1 MKRLLSAILLAA
13 ASMAAATAQNAPGG
27 VTYFLP
33 KTAVEIA
40 LRIEK
45 TTYTPGRLAEYSEIY
60 FKKAAD
66 TKPRVSYR
74 IVGVDFRPT
83 AVPDSA
89 KMFSVMIDKK
99 HSIVSLDC
107 DRNGVLMAINDK
119 ARPTAQP
126 TAFKP
131 APKPAALNPEDYMSQ
146 DILSSGNLPTMA
158 RLVAQEIYD
167 IRDSR
172 NQLSRGE
179 ADFMPKD
186 GEQLKLMLA
195 QLNTQEQALTQVF
208 QGTTERDTTEQ
219 VVTVIPT
226 KGEKKMLAFRF
237 SRHFGLTANDDL
249 AGAPYYAVVDDE
261 HIIDELPA
269 TGDGKKQKDDLQI
282 GVSLPG
288 KIKLSLTAD
297 GRTIAQYST
306 YAAQFG
312 RVEMLSGALWG
323 KKITSHI
330 VLNPVTGN
338 VVSLKSE
345 PLE

>member
-1 MKRLLSAILLAA
+1 MKRLLSAIMIAA
-13 ASMAAATAQNAPGG
+13 ASMATAAAQNAPGG

-33 KTAVEIA
+33 KTAVQMA

-45 TTYTPGRLAEYSEIY
+45 TTYTPGRLAGYSEIY

-66 TKPRVSYR
+66 AKPNVSYR
-74 IVGVDFRPT
+74 IVGVEFRPT
-83 AVPDSA
+83 AVPDSS
-89 KMFSVMIDKK
+89 KQFSVMIDKK

-107 DRNGVLMAINDK
+107 DLNGVLMAINAK
-119 ARPTAQP
+119 AQLAPQP
-126 TAFKP
+126 VPFKP
-131 APKPAALNPEDYMSQ
+131 APQPAPLNPEDYMSQ

-158 RLVAQEIYD
+158 RLIAQEIYD

-195 QLNTQEQALTQVF
+195 QLATQEKALTQVF
-208 QGTTERDTTEQ
+208 QGTTVKDTTEQ
-219 VVTVIPT
+219 VVTVIPV
-226 KGEKKMLAFRF
+226 KGESKTLAFRF
-237 SRHFGLTANDDL
+237 SHHFGLTANDDL
-249 AGAPYYAVVDDE
+249 AGAPYYVVVEDE
-261 HIIDELPA
+261 NIISELPT
-269 TGDGKKQKDDLQI
+269 TGEDKKKKDELQI

-288 KIKLSLTAD
+288 KIKLTLTHD
-297 GRTIAQYST
+297 GRSIAQYST

>member
-13 ASMAAATAQNAPGG
+13 ASVAAATAQNAPGG

-45 TTYTPGRLAEYSEIY
+45 TTYAPGRLAEYSEIY

-119 ARPTAQP
+119 ARPTALP
-126 TAFKP
+126 AAFKP
-131 APKPAALNPEDYMSQ
+131 SPKPAALNPEDYMSQ

-219 VVTVIPT
+219 VVTIIPT

-237 SRHFGLTANDDL
+237 SHHFGLTANDDL